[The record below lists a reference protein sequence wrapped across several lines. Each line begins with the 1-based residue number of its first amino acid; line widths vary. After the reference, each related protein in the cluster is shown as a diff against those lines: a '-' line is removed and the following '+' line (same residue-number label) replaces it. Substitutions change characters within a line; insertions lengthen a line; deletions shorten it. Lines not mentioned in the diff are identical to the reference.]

1 MSIARALPG
10 RRQRGRPRI
19 VDRVEQHRRVSVAPG
34 RHVRPLGQVCQRPA
48 GHGGDSH
55 LSPPDQ
61 LGGTVQ
67 LGESHLD
74 VEALPHL
81 DHLGGAQ
88 R

>member
-1 MSIARALPG
+1 
-10 RRQRGRPRI
+10 
-19 VDRVEQHRRVSVAPG
+19 
-34 RHVRPLGQVCQRPA
+34 VRPLGQVCQRPA